1 MLKMNKLKI
10 AAIQADLEWQNPIAN
25 RASFEALFVNLC
37 AEEVDL
43 VVLPEMFTT
52 GFTMQ
57 VEQLAEAMTGVT
69 VQWLQN
75 CAKNYGFLLTGSLI
89 IKENGQFFN
98 RQVFAF
104 PSGELQCYD
113 KRHLFRMGGEHK
125 HYTAGTH
132 RVVVTYKGW
141 RILPQICYDLRFPAW
156 SRNRNDYD
164 VLLYIANFPSP
175 RRQVWNTLLAA
186 RAIENQC
193 YVVGCNRIGV
203 DGNDLPHSGD
213 TQILSPKG
221 EILAKA
227 PQNTPTSLIAT
238 LDKSELDSFR
248 KKFPVHLDADDFE
261 IMV

>member
-1 MLKMNKLKI
+1 MSNTLKI
-10 AAIQADLEWQNPIAN
+10 GAIQADLVWQNPSKNKAE
-25 RASFEALFVNLC
+25 FERLLPNLVTQN
-37 AEEVDL
+37 VDL

-57 VEQLAEAMTGVT
+57 VEQFAEDMQGSA

-75 CAKNYGFLLTGSLI
+75 CAKTYGFLLTGSLI

-113 KRHLFRMGGEHK
+113 KRHLFRMGGEDK
-125 HYTAGTH
+125 HYTAGKQ
-132 RVVVTYKGW
+132 RVVVSCKGW

-164 VLLYIANFPSP
+164 VLLYIANFPTP
-175 RRQVWNTLLAA
+175 RRQVWNTLLSA

-213 TQILSPKG
+213 TQIISPKG

-227 PQNTPTSLIAT
+227 PQNTPTSLLAT

-248 KKFPVHLDADDFE
+248 EKFPVHLDADDFE
-261 IMV
+261 IKE